1 MNSLAARHSRFAIYR
16 FFNELLNLQ
25 LATKTCGF
33 LHGVLIHNSQ
43 LKNGALDEGAIDI
56 AGGGVDLKAVD
67 LAAAHLVAHHT
78 LVGAGI
84 EHGQHATARA
94 HEDVALVL
102 EGDGPSQPAP
112 VEASDHQDSTGEML
126 LWLRFS
132 LNSPMVCVNS
142 VSLC

>member
-1 MNSLAARHSRFAIYR
+1 MI
-16 FFNELLNLQ
+16 
-25 LATKTCGF
+25 
-33 LHGVLIHNSQ
+33 
-43 LKNGALDEGAIDI
+43 NGALDERTVDVT
-56 AGGGVDLKAVD
+56 GGGVDLEAVD
-67 LAAAHLVAHHT
+67 LAAAHLVTHHA

-84 EHGQHATARA
+84 EHGQHTTARA

-112 VEASDHQDSTGEML
+112 VEASDHQDSTGETL

-142 VSLC
+142 VSLCRELMATWVIPLSELTITVSCKAEDR